1 MLPNLGI
8 SIRSTNFLFIYFK
21 AANVIVSIFQS
32 SRVADSTIKRI
43 FFVLNYYVFQTSDR
57 STRLLVEK
65 DKDEF
70 VKHVLAIS
78 VYAVYSSY
86 NIYIKKF

>member
-8 SIRSTNFLFIYFK
+8 SIRSTNFLFLYFK
-21 AANVIVSIFQS
+21 AANVSKHISD

-86 NIYIKKF
+86 NIYI